1 MNGLDRMQC
10 SKIYDGAAVSET
22 MGVILLLALVTVGI
36 TIVLTL
42 GMHTITDAKTDANY
56 NGVEQAFTVAESKL
70 SKARFSTS
78 IFQEAPFELR
88 DSTVTIN
95 DSWDNSHI
103 IVYDIDGVTEIYNG
117 SMGTISCQVGD
128 RQIAYQDG
136 GIWTLYPDGGSIM
149 ISPPVFDYNGVTLT
163 LPVTRIKGD
172 ETMAASGNSQVV
184 INVNSSSPTLIYPKE
199 GVGGNP
205 VPPGHAINLSI
216 KSDYYQAWAEYINER
231 TRAQAEVDAKNK
243 TVNVSLKSGIPV
255 QSGLVSSG
263 FTTKSMETG
272 VQAPVKAFKLNLVLR
287 NTGNDYTIT
296 YGVPSQN
303 QNNVPDP
310 DLLMTVSRTTT
321 NDNHEY
327 AYIEYKYTHGTQTEL
342 FSTMIP
348 FDRKA
353 DGSIDIDFMSRTIEM
368 TYEGDPSVT
377 WGNDMNVFDSST
389 MRIDYDDTTYT
400 DVVGGDVK
408 TLHDVTEH
416 YLWVMAKYDQQNS
429 DQYEGPF
436 YEVIGKQKYDGGQS
450 TFQLSYVSSED
461 IKYLYIT
468 EGVLYTKLSLQSI

>member
-1 MNGLDRMQC
+1 MRCNE
-10 SKIYDGAAVSET
+10 SYDGEAVSET
-22 MGVILLLALVTVGI
+22 LGVILLLALVTIGV
-36 TIVLTL
+36 TIVLAMGMNTL
-42 GMHTITDAKTDANY
+42 TDARTDANY
-56 NGVEQAFTVAESKL
+56 NGVEQAFTVTESKL

-95 DSWDNSHI
+95 DSWDSSHI
-103 IVYDIDGVTEIYNG
+103 IVYDIDGVNEIYNS

-136 GIWTLYPDGGSIM
+136 GIWALYSDGGSIM

-163 LPVTRIKGD
+163 LPVTRIVGND
-172 ETMAASGNSQVV
+172 SMAAAGNNQVV
-184 INVNSSSPTLIYPKE
+184 INANSSAPTLIYPRE

-205 VPPGHAINLSI
+205 VPPGYAINLSI
-216 KSDYYQAWAEYINER
+216 KSDYYQAWGEYINER
-231 TRAQAEVDAKNK
+231 TRAQAVVDPKNK
-243 TVNVSLKSGIPV
+243 TVNVSLKSGVPV
-255 QSGLVSSG
+255 QTGMVSSG
-263 FTTKSMETG
+263 FTTKSMETA
-272 VQAPVKAFKLNLVLR
+272 VDAPVKAFKLNLFLR

-296 YGVPSQN
+296 YGIPS
-303 QNNVPDP
+303 NNHNNIPDP

-327 AYIEYKYTHGTQTEL
+327 AYIEYKYVHDSTTEL

-353 DGSIDIDFMSRTIEM
+353 DGSLDVDFLSHDIEM
-368 TYEGDPSVT
+368 TYEGNPSIT
-377 WGNDMNVFDSST
+377 WGDDMNAPDSST
-389 MRIDYDDTTYT
+389 MKIDYDDTTYS
-400 DVVGGDVK
+400 DVVEGDIK

-416 YLWVMAKYDQQNS
+416 YLWVMALHDQQNN
-429 DQYEGPF
+429 DEYQGPF
-436 YEVIGKQKYDGGQS
+436 YEVIGKQKFDGGQS

-468 EGVLYTKLSLQSI
+468 EGALYTKLNVQSI

>member
-1 MNGLDRMQC
+1 MRC

-88 DSTVTIN
+88 DSKVTIN

-103 IVYDIDGVTEIYNG
+103 IVYNIDGVTEIYNG

-128 RQIAYQDG
+128 REIAYQDG

-172 ETMAASGNSQVV
+172 ESLAASGNSQVV

-205 VPPGHAINLSI
+205 VPQGYAINLSI
-216 KSDYYQAWAEYINER
+216 KSDYYQAWADYINER
-231 TRAQAEVDAKNK
+231 TRAQAMVDAKNK
-243 TVNVSLKSGIPV
+243 TVNVSLKSGVPM
-255 QSGLVSSG
+255 QTGLVSSG

-272 VQAPVKAFKLNLVLR
+272 VDAPVKAFKLNLVLR
-287 NTGNDYTIT
+287 HTGNDYTIT
-296 YGVPSQN
+296 YGIPSPN
-303 QNNVPDP
+303 KNNIPDP
-310 DLLMTVSRTTT
+310 DLLMTVSRTKGG
-321 NDNHEY
+321 DNKEY
-327 AYIEYKYTHGTQTEL
+327 AYIEYKYVNGATTEL
-342 FSTMIP
+342 FSTAIP
-348 FDRKA
+348 FERKN
-353 DGSIDIDFMSRTIEM
+353 DGSIDVDFLSQEIEM
-368 TYEGDPSVT
+368 TYEGNPSVT
-377 WGNDMNVFDSST
+377 WGNDMNTPDSST
-389 MRIDYDDTTYT
+389 MKIDYDDTTYA
-400 DVVGGDVK
+400 DVVEGDVK

-416 YLWVMAKYDQQNS
+416 YLWVMAKYDQQNN
-429 DQYEGPF
+429 DVYEGPF
-436 YEVIGKQKYDGGQS
+436 YEVIGKQKFDGGES

-468 EGVLYTKLSLQSI
+468 EGILYTKLSLQSI